1 MPKDKYSVAP
11 IDWNRSNVSVKAYY
25 NYTFIVQIKN
35 IMSFKHTHIYIFKM
49 LNKQKKRIYNNVLTT
64 SICMKD
70 KARNFCDLVL
80 LEPTW
85 NGGM

>member
-1 MPKDKYSVAP
+1 
-11 IDWNRSNVSVKAYY
+11 
-25 NYTFIVQIKN
+25 
-35 IMSFKHTHIYIFKM
+35 MSFKHTHIYIFKM
-49 LNKQKKRIYNNVLTT
+49 LNKQKKRIYNNVPTT
-64 SICMKD
+64 CICMKD